1 MLSIFNSKYGI
12 KPLNINKKRLEII
25 NPLILTNKN
34 LPNLIIDL
42 SLVLKLKILFSVK
55 ETMMHDP

>member
-1 MLSIFNSKYGI
+1 MLIIFNSKYGI